1 MIDQFQLLV
10 FEDGP
15 GLFVEVF
22 VEGALRRHGHVAL
35 FFVVIIFTHAKTA
48 KIVIATGSEELVYVD
63 VVTVFIEIR
72 VYIEVFCIVT
82 FFVFVGFLFADF
94 VVSFIAAA
102 IVDAIIHA
110 FEVFQCGI
118 VEQLLTHLF
127 LKILGIEL
135 QQLDELNLLGT
146 QLLQKL
152 LR

>member
-1 MIDQFQLLV
+1 M
-10 FEDGP
+10 
-15 GLFVEVF
+15 
-22 VEGALRRHGHVAL
+22 EGALRRHGHVAL

-63 VVTVFIEIR
+63 VVTVFIEII

-94 VVSFIAAA
+94 VVSFIATAV
-102 IVDAIIHA
+102 VDAIIHA

-118 VEQLLTHLF
+118 VEQFLPHLL
-127 LKILGIEL
+127 LKVLCIQLK
-135 QQLDELNLLGT
+135 QLDKLNLLRT
-146 QLLQKL
+146 QLLKQL